1 VNGLGAAD
9 ARFGKTDSYKIVDIA
24 AYYDVKTDL
33 QIFAGI
39 QNLFEEEYIV
49 SRQPHGPRPG
59 APRTWYV
66 GFQVEM

>member
-1 VNGLGAAD
+1 V
-9 ARFGKTDSYKIVDIA
+9 
-24 AYYDVKTDL
+24 

-59 APRTWYV
+59 APRTWYI